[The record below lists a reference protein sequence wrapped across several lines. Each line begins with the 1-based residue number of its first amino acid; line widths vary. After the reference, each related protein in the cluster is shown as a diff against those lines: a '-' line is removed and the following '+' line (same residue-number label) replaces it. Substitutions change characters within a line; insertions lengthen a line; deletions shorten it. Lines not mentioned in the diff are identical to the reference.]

1 MEEIMEKRYAISSV
15 GNFYKKSLEMF
26 AEKLVDENGKEI
38 DAEEMELGD
47 WAYAIFSSG
56 TGKTKTSVRRIE

>member
-1 MEEIMEKRYAISSV
+1 MDKKYAISSV

-38 DAEEMELGD
+38 NAEDMELGD
-47 WAYAIFSSG
+47 LAYAIFPSG
-56 TGKTKTSVRRIE
+56 TGKTRTSVRRIE